1 MGDPFEVGVRRRVPG
16 DHTSDLI
23 DEAMSSARAGKR
35 APASKLDGEEGRK
48 LHRRLL
54 DWLFH
59 ERAKQAENRLQMAID
74 ADYYDGKQ
82 WDSEDAEIV
91 KSRGQMPLVYNE
103 VAPMV
108 DWMIGTERRTRVDWS
123 VLPRTE
129 DDVIGADCKTKV
141 MKYVSDINKSP
152 FARSRAFAD
161 AMKAGI
167 GWIDDGARDDPTKD
181 VIYSMYEDW
190 RRVLHDSSGYDYD
203 LDDARYV
210 FRWRWTDD
218 DLAMTM
224 FPERA
229 NIVRRAI
236 VDAGET
242 TEADID
248 ADWYLGEQMGPGSGS
263 MYASGDGVFGEA
275 SRRRVKL
282 IECQFKMPARVK
294 IISDGP
300 LRGLFLSDQDLV
312 LMEAASRTRASIV
325 ERVVM
330 RTHIAVFTES
340 ALLSVAPSVYRHNR
354 FSLTPIWC
362 YRRSS
367 DRMPYGVVRR
377 VRDVQQD
384 INKRAS
390 KALFLLSTNQIIAD
404 ENAVADK
411 DEARFEADQAD
422 GYIEV
427 KAGKNF
433 KLQRDT
439 DAATGQIQMM
449 TLGAQTIQ
457 KSVGVNNENLGRQT
471 NAESGEAIKARQ
483 MQGSVS
489 TTEPFDNLR
498 FAVQTQGEKLLS
510 LVEQFYTEEKVIRLT
525 QGAGKRVQWLRINQP
540 ELQTDGSF
548 RVLNDLSAAAADFV
562 VSEQD
567 YAGTLR
573 QVMFESMTEIAGRL
587 PPELAVR
594 FLRMAY
600 EYSDMPNKDSIVE
613 EIRKITGEEDPNK
626 ELTPE
631 EAAQAEA
638 NRQAQAQALQM
649 QNDMASEALNE
660 QRAKTQKLLA
670 EAQAI
675 RAKVGDGNDGTHAAL
690 TQIQEQAAAKLEAM
704 SQQLQEA
711 QRKAA
716 SDTLKIRTDA
726 DTRIEIAH
734 IEAANR
740 ERVAEIQNSAT
751 KQIDSLLTRLD
762 DMAKSIQDVGTQAK
776 EANSAAAAAAKQ
788 AEQVGKGAEEA
799 QRAAADAA
807 KAAEAATKAVEKVG
821 KDVKDTASAAKP
833 AEAPAATPSITV
845 PITFSQGAIQVDA
858 KQPAGNKTI
867 TLNAGGQKVTGTIAS
882 DKPATDKPKGTKK

>member
-23 DEAMSSARAGKR
+23 DEAMSSARAGKS
-35 APASKLDGEEGRK
+35 APASKLDSEAGRK
-48 LHRRLL
+48 LHRKLL
-54 DWLFH
+54 DWLFY
-59 ERAKQAENRLQMAID
+59 ERAKQADNRLQMSID
-74 ADYYDGKQ
+74 ADYYDGIQ
-82 WDSEDAEIV
+82 WDPTDADVLKE
-91 KSRGQMPLVYNE
+91 RGQMPLVYNE

-123 VLPRTE
+123 VQPRTE

-141 MKYVSDINKSP
+141 LKYVSDINKTP
-152 FARSRAFAD
+152 FARSRAFSD
-161 AMKAGI
+161 AMKSGL
-167 GWIDDGARDDPTKD
+167 GWVDDGARDDPTKD
-181 VIYSMYEDW
+181 IIYSMYEDW
-190 RRVLHDSSGYDYD
+190 RRVLHDSSSYDYD
-203 LDDARYV
+203 LEDARYL

-224 FPERA
+224 FPQRA
-229 NIVRRAI
+229 EVVRRAV

-242 TEADID
+242 TETDID
-248 ADWYLGEQMGPGSGS
+248 ADWYLGEQIGLGSGS
-263 MYASGDGVFGEA
+263 MYAAGDGVFGEA

-282 IECQFKMPARVK
+282 IECQFKMPAKAK
-294 IISDGP
+294 IIADGP
-300 LRGLFLSDQDLV
+300 LRGMFLGEQDIV
-312 LMEAASRTRASIV
+312 LLEAASRTRASIV

-330 RTHIAVFTES
+330 RTHVAVFTES

-362 YRRSS
+362 YRRSK

-377 VRDVQQD
+377 VRDIQQD

-411 DEARFEADQAD
+411 DEARYEADQAD

-498 FAVQTQGEKLLS
+498 FAVQSQGEKQVS

-525 QGAGKRVQWLRINQP
+525 EGAGKRVQWLRINQP
-540 ELQTDGSF
+540 ERQADGSY
-548 RVLNDLSAAAADFV
+548 RILNDLSAAAADFT

-573 QVMFESMTEIAGRL
+573 QVMFQSMMDIAGKL

-600 EYSDMPNKDSIVE
+600 EYSDMPNKDAIVE

-631 EAAQAEA
+631 EAAQLEAQRNAQAEA
-638 NRQAQAQALQM
+638 LRIQTETAA
-649 QNDMASEALNE
+649 EALNKT
-660 QRAKTQKLLA
+660 RAEVQKILA

-675 RAKVGDGNDGTHAAL
+675 RAKVGAGDDGAHGAL
-690 TQIQEQAAAKLEAM
+690 TQIQDQATAELEEM
-704 SQQLQEA
+704 SRQLQDA
-711 QRKAA
+711 QRKATEQ
-716 SDTLKIRTDA
+716 TLRIKSDA
-726 DTRIEIAH
+726 DTRVEVAH

-740 ERVAEIQNSAT
+740 ERIAEIQQAG
-751 KQIDSLLTRLD
+751 KDQLQALVDRLD
-762 DMAKSIQDVGTQAK
+762 QLSTQV
-776 EANSAAAAAAKQ
+776 SQ
-788 AEQVGKGAEEA
+788 LSGA
-799 QRAAADAA
+799 
-807 KAAEAATKAVEKVG
+807 
-821 KDVKDTASAAKP
+821 
-833 AEAPAATPSITV
+833 
-845 PITFSQGAIQVDA
+845 
-858 KQPAGNKTI
+858 
-867 TLNAGGQKVTGTIAS
+867 
-882 DKPATDKPKGTKK
+882 DKPEGSDGGT